1 MNKMIVSLSLVALLA
16 GSAFAQQSGLVI
28 YPAKGQGKEQQEQDQ
43 FACYGW
49 AKGES
54 GFDPMAPPAA
64 STPPPAQEAS
74 KGGVVRGGARGAI
87 VGGIV
92 DGSDGAKTG
101 AGVGAVVGGAR
112 RADQRRQQAHQQE
125 QWQQQQAQQQA
136 SGRANYDR
144 YYGACM
150 EGRGYTVR

>member
-1 MNKMIVSLSLVALLA
+1 MNKVTACLSLAAMLA
-16 GSAFAQQSGLVI
+16 GSAIAQQSAPVI
-28 YPAKGQGKEQQEQDQ
+28 YPAQGQSKEQQEQDK
-43 FACYGW
+43 FTCYGW

-54 GFDPMAPPAA
+54 GFDPMAPPVA

-74 KGGVVRGGARGAI
+74 KGGVVRGAARGAI

-101 AGVGAVVGGAR
+101 AGAGAVVGGAR
-112 RADQRRQQAHQQE
+112 RADQRRQQTHQQE
-125 QWQQQQAQQQA
+125 QRQQQQAQQQA

-144 YYGACM
+144 HYGACM